1 MLNDAQLDQLE
12 KEYAK
17 LNTEDMDYKT
27 MDEFVFDTIYE
38 NLENYNEGEL
48 LEEIKEMH
56 GDDVL
61 TDLINNLA
69 PTKWSMYY

>member
-1 MLNDAQLDQLE
+1 MLNDAQFDQLK

-17 LNTEDMDYKT
+17 LNTENMDYKT
-27 MDEFVFDTIYE
+27 MDAFVFDIIYE

-56 GDDVL
+56 GDEQLD
-61 TDLINNLA
+61 DLIN
-69 PTKWSMYY
+69 KI

>member
-1 MLNDAQLDQLE
+1 MLNDAQFDQLK

-17 LNTEDMDYKT
+17 LNTECMDYKT

-56 GDDVL
+56 GDYVL

-69 PTKWSMYY
+69 PTK

>member
-1 MLNDAQLDQLE
+1 MLNDAQLDQLK

-48 LEEIKEMH
+48 LEEIKDMH

-69 PTKWSMYY
+69 PTK

>member
-1 MLNDAQLDQLE
+1 MLNDAQLDQLK

-17 LNTEDMDYKT
+17 LNTENMDYKT
-27 MDEFVFDTIYE
+27 MEQFVFDTIYE

-69 PTKWSMYY
+69 PTK

>member
-1 MLNDAQLDQLE
+1 MLNDAQFDQLK

-17 LNTEDMDYKT
+17 LNTENMDYKT

-48 LEEIKEMH
+48 LEEIKDMY

-69 PTKWSMYY
+69 PTK

>member
-1 MLNDAQLDQLE
+1 MLNDAQLDQLK

-38 NLENYNEGEL
+38 NLKNYNEGEL

-56 GDDVL
+56 GDEQLD
-61 TDLINNLA
+61 DLIN
-69 PTKWSMYY
+69 KI

>member
-1 MLNDAQLDQLE
+1 MLNDAQFDQLK

-17 LNTEDMDYKT
+17 LNTENMDYKT

-69 PTKWSMYY
+69 STK

>member
-1 MLNDAQLDQLE
+1 MLNDAQFDQLK

-17 LNTEDMDYKT
+17 LNTECMDYKT
-27 MDEFVFDTIYE
+27 MDAFVFDTIYE

-48 LEEIKEMH
+48 LEEIKDMH

-69 PTKWSMYY
+69 PTK

>member
-1 MLNDAQLDQLE
+1 MLNDAQFDQLK

-17 LNTEDMDYKT
+17 LNTENMDYKT

-69 PTKWSMYY
+69 PIK

>member
-1 MLNDAQLDQLE
+1 MLNDAQFDQLK

-17 LNTEDMDYKT
+17 LNTECMDYKT

-38 NLENYNEGEL
+38 NLEDYNEGEL

-56 GDDVL
+56 GDEQLD
-61 TDLINNLA
+61 DLIN
-69 PTKWSMYY
+69 KI

>member
-1 MLNDAQLDQLE
+1 MLNDAQFDQLK

-17 LNTEDMDYKT
+17 LNTECMDFKT
-27 MDEFVFDTIYE
+27 MEQFVLDTIYD

-69 PTKWSMYY
+69 PTK

>member
-1 MLNDAQLDQLE
+1 MLNDAQFDQLK

-69 PTKWSMYY
+69 PTK

>member
-1 MLNDAQLDQLE
+1 MTKTITLTDDQLDQLK

-17 LNTEDMDYKT
+17 LNTECMDFKT
-27 MDEFVFDTIYE
+27 MDEFIFDTIYE
-38 NLENYNEGEL
+38 NLENYNEDEL
-48 LEEIKEMH
+48 KEEIKEMH

-69 PTKWSMYY
+69 PIK

>member
-1 MLNDAQLDQLE
+1 MLNDAQLDQLK

-17 LNTEDMDYKT
+17 LNTENMDYKT
-27 MDEFVFDTIYE
+27 MEQFVFDTIYE

-69 PTKWSMYY
+69 PIK

>member
-1 MLNDAQLDQLE
+1 MLNDAQFDQLK

-48 LEEIKEMH
+48 LEEIKDMH

-69 PTKWSMYY
+69 PTK

>member
-1 MLNDAQLDQLE
+1 MLNDAQFDQLK

-61 TDLINNLA
+61 TDLINN
-69 PTKWSMYY
+69 TKIRETN

>member
-1 MLNDAQLDQLE
+1 MLNDAQFDQLK

-17 LNTEDMDYKT
+17 LNTENMDYKT

-69 PTKWSMYY
+69 PTK